1 MPQTHVDILVGVG
14 AEVATAEAGS
24 RMEECGPSAN
34 LPGSV
39 PLHTSMKLSNTEDL
53 AVHVEVDTDHSD
65 HSGQSDNPT
74 TSEHQ
79 ADQVPELSST
89 CNLEL
94 REEPDHYPSP
104 ATNPPV
110 AVGQGAP
117 SLGLGWWR
125 DLSDFLER
133 TTVAA
138 IFSQQGRRGL
148 RRSLAIDNDGKVD
161 ILMSAALCPGASN
174 G

>member
-1 MPQTHVDILVGVG
+1 MLQTHVDILVGVG

-24 RMEECGPSAN
+24 CMEECGPSAN
-34 LPGSV
+34 LPGRV
-39 PLHTSMKLSNTEDL
+39 PLHTSMKPSNTEDL
-53 AVHVEVDTDHSD
+53 SVHVEVDTDHS
-65 HSGQSDNPT
+65 GQSENPT
-74 TSEHQ
+74 TNEDQ

-110 AVGQGAP
+110 GQGAP

-138 IFSQQGRRGL
+138 IFSQQARRGL